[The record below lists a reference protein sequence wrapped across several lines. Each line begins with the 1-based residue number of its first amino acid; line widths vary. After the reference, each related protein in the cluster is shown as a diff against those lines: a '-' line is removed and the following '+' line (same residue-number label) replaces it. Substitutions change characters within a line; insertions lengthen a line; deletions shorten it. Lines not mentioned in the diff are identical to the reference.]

1 MNVILLIVYDFCEKL
16 AQGRSCVTYG
26 HQLTYTE
33 ACTVKSSNCKVKK
46 DVIKTMFYVTGF
58 IISSIAYTVR
68 GSLLQALASDK
79 LS

>member
-1 MNVILLIVYDFCEKL
+1 MNVTLLVVYDVCEKL
-16 AQGRSCVTYG
+16 EQGRPYFTYG
-26 HQLTYTE
+26 HQLTDTK
-33 ACTVKSSNCKVKK
+33 ACTMKSSNCKVKK

-58 IISSIAYTVR
+58 IISSIAYIVR